1 MFIAALVIIAKNG
14 NTQMPIN
21 INRRMNFKTV
31 LCVILKHAL
40 YMTHKKN
47 RVSRACNSMDEWQRC
62 HTELKKLDT
71 KK

>member
-40 YMTHKKN
+40 YMTHKKI
-47 RVSRACNSMDEWQRC
+47 
-62 HTELKKLDT
+62 ELVVHATTWMNGKDVTLS
-71 KK
+71 